1 GLTNLLLKR
10 LVAKGWVCVVR
21 VRRNR
26 VRYLLTPA
34 GVAEKVKMANTYLQ
48 YSLRFYSEARNRMR
62 NSFAALSSACGAA
75 ETGNGSKRIVFF
87 GTSELA
93 EIGYICL
100 QETDLQL
107 VAVIDDQGK
116 RRFFGVPV
124 HPETDL
130 TRDGVGGTSFDR
142 LVVMSLGRTD
152 TIRDTL
158 V

>member
-1 GLTNLLLKR
+1 KR

-34 GVAEKVKMANTYLQ
+34 GVAEKVRMANTYLQ
-48 YSLRFYSEARNRMR
+48 HSMRFYIEARNRMR
-62 NSFAALSSACGAA
+62 NSFAAVSSSCSTG
-75 ETGNGSKRIVFF
+75 ETGGGSKRIVFF

-107 VAVIDDQGK
+107 VGVIDDQ
-116 RRFFGVPV
+116 
-124 HPETDL
+124 
-130 TRDGVGGTSFDR
+130 
-142 LVVMSLGRTD
+142 
-152 TIRDTL
+152 
-158 V
+158 